1 MTADTAGERRTR
13 PGSLLRHRDFR
24 LLWIGE
30 TTSGVGT
37 AVTSVALP
45 LVAVTTL
52 NASAFTMG
60 VLGAAAWVPWLFLGL
75 PAGAWVDRLAC
86 RPIMVAC
93 DLVAMLAFVSV
104 PVAAW
109 LGALSIAQLLA
120 VALVSGAANVF
131 FSTAYH
137 TYLPS
142 LLSTADLVRGNAVL
156 QGSEAAA
163 NVAGPGVGGL
173 LAQAFGAVTGLLADA
188 VSFAVSA
195 ACLLSV
201 RTREPRQVA
210 AGSRTTTL
218 RQEVREGLRFV
229 ARDPYLRVFVCF
241 GAVSNL
247 VFNGV
252 QALLV
257 VFLVRVVGL
266 DAGSVGLV
274 FALAA
279 VGGVAGAVMAGRLAD
294 RLGTARAML
303 LLVLGG
309 PPFALLI
316 PLATLGRLG
325 LAACV
330 LGAMVMVGASV
341 GDNII
346 IGSFRQAYTPPE
358 LLGRVT
364 ASMRF
369 VLFGTIPVGAL
380 LGGALGTLLGV
391 RPALWVLLAAGS
403 GVGSI
408 LLVGPIRRHRDLPTG
423 PRQVDVVGFPVELP

>member
-1 MTADTAGERRTR
+1 MTDHG
-13 PGSLLRHRDFR
+13 PGRLGGPLRQRDFR

-30 TTSGVGT
+30 TSSAVGN
-37 AVTSVALP
+37 AVTAVALP

-52 NASAFTMG
+52 HAGTFTVGVLASASW
-60 VLGAAAWVPWLFLGL
+60 APWLFLGL
-75 PAGAWVDRLAC
+75 PAGAWVDRLAR
-86 RPIMVAC
+86 RPMMVIC

-104 PVAAW
+104 PVAAA
-109 LGALSIAQLLA
+109 LGVLTITQLLVA
-120 VALVSGAANVF
+120 ALVSGAANVF
-131 FSTAYH
+131 FNTAYH

-142 LLSTADLVRGNAVL
+142 LVSTADLVRGNAVL

-195 ACLLSV
+195 ACLLSI
-201 RTREPRQVA
+201 RTHEPRRAA
-210 AGSRTTTL
+210 AGPSTTTL
-218 RQEVREGLRFV
+218 LEEVRDGLRFV
-229 ARDPYLRVFVCF
+229 VRDPYLRVLTCF

-257 VFLVRVVGL
+257 LFLIRVVGL
-266 DAGSVGLV
+266 GSGLVGLV

-279 VGGVAGAVMAGRLAD
+279 LGGVAGALAAGRLAQ
-294 RLGTARAML
+294 RFGTARATL

-309 PPFALLI
+309 PPFGLLI
-316 PLATLGRLG
+316 PLATAGRTG
-325 LAACV
+325 LVVCV
-330 LGAMVMVGASV
+330 LGAMVMIGATV

-346 IGSFRQAYTPPE
+346 IVSFRQAYTPPD

-364 ASMRF
+364 ASVRF
-369 VLFGTIPVGAL
+369 VVFGAIPLGAL
-380 LGGALGTLLGV
+380 LGGALGALLGV
-391 RPALWVLLAAGS
+391 RPALWVLLTAGAA
-403 GVGSI
+403 VGLI
-408 LLVGPIRRHRDLPTG
+408 LLVGPIRTARDLPTS
-423 PRQVDVVGFPVELP
+423 PAAADAEVTA

>member
-1 MTADTAGERRTR
+1 MTADTAGDQTGRQ
-13 PGSLLRHRDFR
+13 GSLLRQRDFR
-24 LLWIGE
+24 LLWMGE
-30 TTSGVGT
+30 TTSGVGS

-52 NASAFTMG
+52 HASAFTMG

-75 PAGAWVDRLAC
+75 PAGAWVDRLAR
-86 RPIMVAC
+86 RPMMVAC
-93 DLVAMLAFVSV
+93 DLVAMLAFASV

-109 LGALSIAQLLA
+109 LGALTITQLLA
-120 VALVSGAANVF
+120 VALISGAANVF

-142 LLSTADLVRGNAVL
+142 LVSTTDLVRGNSAL

-188 VSFAVSA
+188 VTFAVSA
-195 ACLLSV
+195 VCLLAI
-201 RTREPRQVA
+201 RTREPRQA
-210 AGSRTTTL
+210 STASRATTL
-218 RQEVREGLRFV
+218 REEVREGLAFV
-229 ARDPYLRVFVCF
+229 ARDPYLRVVACW
-241 GAVSNL
+241 GAASNL

-266 DAGSVGLV
+266 GPGLVGLV
-274 FALAA
+274 FALTA
-279 VGGVAGAVMAGRLAD
+279 VGGVAGALVVGPLAN
-294 RLGTARAML
+294 RFGTARTML
-303 LLVLGG
+303 LLELGG
-309 PPFALLI
+309 PPFGLLV
-316 PLATLGRLG
+316 PLATLGHVG
-325 LAACV
+325 LVVGV
-330 LGAMVMVGASV
+330 LGAMVLGVSSV
-341 GDNII
+341 GVNII
-346 IGSFRQAYTPPE
+346 IGSFRQAYAPPE

-380 LGGALGTLLGV
+380 LGGVLGTVLGI
-391 RPALWVLLAAGS
+391 RPALWLLLAAGAM
-403 GVGSI
+403 VGLI
-408 LLVGPIRRHRDLPTG
+408 LLVGPIRRHRALPAG
-423 PRQVDVVGFPVELP
+423 PTVEPARA